1 MNFSFANA
9 PHGLSAV
16 PVSGAFL
23 AEIFVKPVIG
33 TDNSAEV
40 QSRDEDS
47 TRLHLTAGIKRR
59 DYCARKQ
66 RHAHVCSEASNDP
79 PSVPNSKRV
88 AQGQPNSLRICEL
101 GAAGTKSWDG
111 RARGMMGLTKGFQVW
126 PAMCRNQ
133 HKLLLECP
141 GCHKIGMP
149 IE

>member
-1 MNFSFANA
+1 MSLNDSRCTRSIRPAASSPSKCAPSSTTWPTNFLSIQGCPCMNFSFANA

-23 AEIFVKPVIG
+23 AEIYVKPVIG

-79 PSVPNSKRV
+79 P
-88 AQGQPNSLRICEL
+88 
-101 GAAGTKSWDG
+101 
-111 RARGMMGLTKGFQVW
+111 
-126 PAMCRNQ
+126 
-133 HKLLLECP
+133 
-141 GCHKIGMP
+141 
-149 IE
+149 